1 VFGDYDVDGVMATA
15 ILVHAIQR
23 AGGNVSWNLPHRL
36 LDGYG
41 LREKHVDA
49 AHRGGARL
57 IITADCGVRSHDAIR
72 YATSR
77 GIDVIVTDHH
87 LPHADLPPAVAVVNP
102 NISASAYRNK
112 NLCGAGLAFHFASV
126 LLKTAGIPEHRI
138 QKLLASYIKL
148 AAIAT
153 VADVMPLVGE
163 NRALVHLGLSGL
175 ADIRAPGLLLLL
187 ESAGLK
193 HGHGITAREIAFRIA
208 PRINAAGRMEDA
220 SLIMDLLAA
229 RGSDE
234 ARVLVDAIEKIN
246 YRRKQE
252 QARVLKEIGRVREEG
267 RHWPVLVSSGRGW
280 HRGVLGI
287 VAARLVEQ
295 FRRPVF
301 VLSEENGFAYGSGRS
316 VPGINL
322 NSLLERARHHLETFG
337 GHEQATGLT
346 LRTERIEAFRE
357 EICSACPEITIEDTI
372 EIDAD
377 LQLAA
382 IVDVW
387 PEIIRMEPFGHGNPN
402 PVFVTRVQV
411 ESPSVF
417 VSSSVSKMRVR
428 QDGRLFEVKQFGR
441 GNASVNASPGARM
454 DIAYSLLPD
463 RWRREGFTIVL
474 EALRSAQ

>member
-1 VFGDYDVDGVMATA
+1 
-15 ILVHAIQR
+15 LQR

-36 LDGYG
+36 VDGYG

-49 AHRGGARL
+49 AHGGGARL
-57 IITADCGVRSHDAIR
+57 IITADCGVRAHDAIR

-87 LPHADLPPAVAVVNP
+87 LPDTDLPPALAVVNP
-102 NISASAYRNK
+102 NISAPAYRNK

-126 LLKTAGIPEHRI
+126 LLKTARIAEHRI

-153 VADVMPLVGE
+153 VADIMPLVGE
-163 NRALVHLGLSGL
+163 NRAFVHLGLRGL
-175 ADIRAPGLLLLL
+175 AETRAPGLLLLL

-193 HGHGITAREIAFRIA
+193 HDHRITAREIAFRIA
-208 PRINAAGRMEDA
+208 PRINAAGRIENA

-229 RGSDE
+229 RDSDE
-234 ARVLVDAIEKIN
+234 ARVLVDSLEKIN

-252 QARVLKEIGRVREEG
+252 QARVLDEIGRVRERG
-267 RHWPVLVSSGRGW
+267 RQWPVLVFSGRGW

-301 VLSEENGFAYGSGRS
+301 VLSEEDEFAYSSGRS
-316 VPGINL
+316 IPGISL
-322 NSLLERARHHLETFG
+322 NSLLEQVRHQLETFG
-337 GHEQATGLT
+337 GHEQAAGLT
-346 LRTERIEAFRE
+346 LRTARITAFRDN
-357 EICSACPEITIEDTI
+357 ICAACPEIPVEDTI

-377 LQLAA
+377 LQLGA
-382 IVDVW
+382 IADVW
-387 PEIIRMEPFGHGNPN
+387 PEMTRMEPFGHGNPN
-402 PVFVTRVQV
+402 PIFATRVRI
-411 ESPSVF
+411 ESPPVF
-417 VSSSVSKMRVR
+417 LSSSVSKMRVN
-428 QDGRLFEVKQFGR
+428 QNGRIFEVKQFGR
-441 GNASVNASPGARM
+441 GNGDLETQPGARM
-454 DIAYSLLPD
+454 DMAYSLLSD

-474 EALRSAQ
+474 EALRLLP